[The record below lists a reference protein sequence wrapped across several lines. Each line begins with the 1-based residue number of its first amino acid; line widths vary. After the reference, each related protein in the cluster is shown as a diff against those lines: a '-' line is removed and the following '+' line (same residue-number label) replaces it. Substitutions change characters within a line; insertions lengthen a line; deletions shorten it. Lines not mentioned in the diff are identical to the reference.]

1 MALLLVP
8 VCAPLAKR
16 FWARAEGS
24 LDYAATPDADDQ
36 GQTLL
41 VSGEYD
47 GQDTPLTSGFATP
60 RLSGAQAPP
69 EPEVVQRA
77 VLSLSV
83 QDAEAAY
90 VSALSG
96 SGIAGDEGE
105 QGGDGDVFDFV
116 AAGQVVDVMFE
127 LASRRFV
134 EVSGTADGSKGKVT
148 QDEVEDAV
156 RSVSRLGTGLRSRRV
171 REVVETW
178 KGVCG
183 TSLARSST
191 PSIMGAEG
199 SEGESEKL
207 RGVRALVYALELY
220 GKVYPDS
227 ASTPT
232 IGGSGVDAKTGG
244 SDALAL
250 RVALGNGV
258 FDSSEELECA
268 RDRLVDRLI
277 EE

>member
-16 FWARAEGS
+16 FWARAEES
-24 LDYAATPDADDQ
+24 LDYVATPDTDEQ

-60 RLSGAQAPP
+60 RLSGTQTPL

-90 VSALSG
+90 VSALSR

-134 EVSGTADGSKGKVT
+134 EVSGSEGGSGKVT
-148 QDEVEDAV
+148 QAEVEDAV
-156 RSVSRLGTGLRSRRV
+156 RSVSRLGPGLKSQRV

-183 TSLARSST
+183 TNPIATRSSF
-191 PSIMGAEG
+191 SVASAEG
-199 SEGESEKL
+199 AEGESEKL

-227 ASTPT
+227 VSTPT
-232 IGGSGVDAKTGG
+232 IGGAGAKTGG

-258 FDSSEELECA
+258 FDSSEELESA
-268 RDRLVDRLI
+268 RDRMVDRLI